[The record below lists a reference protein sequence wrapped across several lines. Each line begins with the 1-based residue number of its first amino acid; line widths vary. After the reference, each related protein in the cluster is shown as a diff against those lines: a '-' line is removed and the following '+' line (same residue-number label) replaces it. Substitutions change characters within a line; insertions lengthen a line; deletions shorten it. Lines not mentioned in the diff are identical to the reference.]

1 MRMTQA
7 ERELVRA
14 SSRANNRAYHD
25 ARKWRNIEAVAAP
38 LRAVRRKLR

>member
-14 SSRANNRAYHD
+14 SNRVNNRAYHD
-25 ARKWRNIEAVAAP
+25 ARKWRNIEALAAP
-38 LRAVRRKLR
+38 LREVCRKLR